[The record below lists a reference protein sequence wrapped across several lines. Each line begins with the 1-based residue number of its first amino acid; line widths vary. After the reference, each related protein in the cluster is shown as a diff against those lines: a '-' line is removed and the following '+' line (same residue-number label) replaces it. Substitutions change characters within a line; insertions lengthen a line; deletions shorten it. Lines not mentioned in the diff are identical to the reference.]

1 MIKTF
6 IENKKVNIS
15 KIIIRIKILMRIKI
29 LTIKNCIINKKNN
42 DGKYYLGLI
51 STHHSA
57 EKLPLFNHTNTVQ
70 KKVMFQTKVCTK
82 VGNSLLPNFVMIR
95 KRTLFSVKMVT
106 S

>member
-51 STHHSA
+51 STHTISK
-57 EKLPLFNHTNTVQ
+57 E
-70 KKVMFQTKVCTK
+70 
-82 VGNSLLPNFVMIR
+82 
-95 KRTLFSVKMVT
+95 
-106 S
+106 